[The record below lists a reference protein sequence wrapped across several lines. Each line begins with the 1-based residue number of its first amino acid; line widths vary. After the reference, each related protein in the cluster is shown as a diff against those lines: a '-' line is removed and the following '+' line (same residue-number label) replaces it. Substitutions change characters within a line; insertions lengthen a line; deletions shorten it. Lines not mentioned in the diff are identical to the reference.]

1 MNKEMVIKKFA
12 EWFPFVNVEVVK
24 LASIL
29 STCECEM
36 EELQKHCRM
45 TIPLLEYDE
54 VSTLRDLWNAT
65 DDTFIDW
72 SFPCAYECLLMT
84 PRIGRKNPEITDMT
98 EYRKHMPLN
107 LSRFVQRGL
116 VDCANPASVILTLR
130 AEHVALH
137 SEYGILSSD
146 LPYIPQT
153 NHK

>member
-36 EELQKHCRM
+36 EELQKHCHM
-45 TIPLLEYDE
+45 TIPGAYDE
-54 VSTLRDLWNAT
+54 VSILRDIWNST
-65 DDTFIDW
+65 DDAFTDW
-72 SFPCAYECLLMT
+72 SFPCIYECLLMNH
-84 PRIGRKNPEITDMT
+84 RIGRKNPEITDMV
-98 EYRKHMPLN
+98 EYRKRMPLN
-107 LSRFVQRGL
+107 LSRFVERGL
-116 VDCANPASVILTLR
+116 IDCADPASVILKLR

-137 SEYGILSSD
+137 SEYGITTSD
-146 LPYIPQT
+146 LKYIPQT